1 MSDLWHRVPE
11 MTLCHHLGT
20 QTGEAIQRGRRVQMR
35 LPRVR
40 PGPNT
45 VFEVTL
51 AGDEH
56 FWRVPG
62 VRRAPVVLTETAWTR
77 YDEPGASVNE
87 GRLRLNV
94 HPPADCLM

>member
-1 MSDLWHRVPE
+1 MCEIRREHRDAFTPDEREVGMSDLWHRVPE
-11 MTLCHHLGT
+11 TTLCHHLGT
-20 QTGEAIQRGRRVQMR
+20 QTGEAIQRGRRAQMR

-45 VFEVTL
+45 VFEVML

-62 VRRAPVVLTETAWTR
+62 VRRAPVVLTETA
-77 YDEPGASVNE
+77 
-87 GRLRLNV
+87 
-94 HPPADCLM
+94 